1 MMIKDRLIMPT
12 RDPQSTVRMV
22 RVIWRSLAT
31 RLLAYQASQ
40 LFFTDL
46 IIELLRGL
54 YQNPKIDESSY
65 EGKDIEKIDEIPNL
79 WF

>member
-1 MMIKDRLIMPT
+1 VIHV
-12 RDPQSTVRMV
+12 SGVRFLV
-22 RVIWRSLAT
+22 
-31 RLLAYQASQ
+31 YQASQ

-65 EGKDIEKIDEIPNL
+65 EGKIII
-79 WF
+79 F

>member
-1 MMIKDRLIMPT
+1 MIHV
-12 RDPQSTVRMV
+12 SGVRFLV
-22 RVIWRSLAT
+22 
-31 RLLAYQASQ
+31 YQASQ

-65 EGKDIEKIDEIPNL
+65 EGKIII
-79 WF
+79 F